1 MKWSCE
7 AIIGLRSFLDIPN
20 MLSVCP
26 GTFTGAALTSLSF
39 VSRLMNLGE
48 GLLADKPED
57 ETLILC
63 LRARQ
68 LYRLISCDAT
78 QVEQDTMQVCVCV
91 CVCLW

>member
-1 MKWSCE
+1 
-7 AIIGLRSFLDIPN
+7 
-20 MLSVCP
+20 
-26 GTFTGAALTSLSF
+26 
-39 VSRLMNLGE
+39 MNLGE

-78 QVEQDTMQVCVCV
+78 QVVQDTMKLCV
-91 CVCLW
+91 CVCLCVFVVNPVCLHGVPQAVIQPCAQMALGSM